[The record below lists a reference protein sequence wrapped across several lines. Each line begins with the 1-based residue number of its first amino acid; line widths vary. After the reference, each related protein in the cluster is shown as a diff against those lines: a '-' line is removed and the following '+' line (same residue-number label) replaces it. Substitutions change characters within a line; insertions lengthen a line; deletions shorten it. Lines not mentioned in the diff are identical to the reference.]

1 MIAKERRVDR
11 TTVLLAALAA
21 LSLLLALVSTL
32 TAYRA
37 SKRSAIRYLACV
49 EVASETLSRCPPDD
63 TRAVLARTETAWTV
77 ARYHPE
83 TGWVTT
89 HGTPVRSRVLDWSEL
104 PDGSVLVRAE
114 SER

>member
-32 TAYRA
+32 TGHWA
-37 SKRSAIRYLACV
+37 SKRSPIRYLACA

-63 TRAVLARTETAWTV
+63 TRAVLARTKTGWTV

-83 TGWVTT
+83 MGWVTT
-89 HGTPVRSRVLDWSEL
+89 NGAPVQSRVLDWSEL
-104 PDGSVLVRAE
+104 PNGPVLVRAE
-114 SER
+114 GER